1 MGFAS
6 QPVKKS
12 MRRADAIRA
21 IDLFRFRFGLLFNR
35 FTTREE
41 EQFRRHRGAARP
53 RFHTHVYTHGSR
65 HRRHS
70 GLPRPP
76 IKGRLVVLCDADRL
90 ATGLFLVPFLSAA
103 SIPRGPVPGDPLNH
117 HVEVGTT
124 QECVR
129 AWRPRA
135 VAFPPRRPRLAPKD
149 RRCYV
154 PRHK

>member
-1 MGFAS
+1 MVSVLVTESDSDLVYYLIAS

-12 MRRADAIRA
+12 MRR
-21 IDLFRFRFGLLFNR
+21 
-35 FTTREE
+35 
-41 EQFRRHRGAARP
+41 HKGAAKP

-65 HRRHS
+65 HRPHS

-76 IKGRLVVLCDADRL
+76 IKGRLLVLCNADRP

-103 SIPRGPVPGDPLNH
+103 SIPRGLVPSDPLNH

-129 AWRPRA
+129 VRRPRA
-135 VAFPPRRPRLAPKD
+135 VAIPPTEDWSAGTSEEGTDAVNLGKFSSSTSTG
-149 RRCYV
+149 
-154 PRHK
+154 